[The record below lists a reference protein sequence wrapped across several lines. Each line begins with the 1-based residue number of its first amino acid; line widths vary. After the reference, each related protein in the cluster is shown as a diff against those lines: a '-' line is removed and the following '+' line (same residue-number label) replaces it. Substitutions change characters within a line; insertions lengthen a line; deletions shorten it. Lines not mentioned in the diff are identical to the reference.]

1 MKKKYAM
8 PRFYISIVSFAL
20 LSAFLLAQT
29 GIAVFKHSCKLK
41 GEKTFIFAK
50 PENICC
56 SIHQNTSSDETCHTL
71 QNSAC
76 CVESAKLYKL
86 STDFSLNFALT
97 FDFVVHQPLLLTFEA
112 IFLAHPSENL
122 LSPIQF
128 ANPPPP
134 KRYGKNLLPFV
145 CSYLI

>member
-1 MKKKYAM
+1 M
-8 PRFYISIVSFAL
+8 PRFFLSIASLVL

-56 SIHQNTSSDETCHTL
+56 SVHQNTPTDKTCHTL

-76 CVESAKLYKL
+76 CVETAKLYKL
-86 STDFSLNFALT
+86 SADFSLEFAFT
-97 FDFVVHQPLLLTFEA
+97 FDFVAHQPLLFTFEA
-112 IFLAHPSENL
+112 IFLVYPSENL
-122 LSPIQF
+122 LLPIQF

-134 KRYGKNLLPFV
+134 KRYGKNLLPFFG
-145 CSYLI
+145 SYLI

>member
-1 MKKKYAM
+1 M
-8 PRFYISIVSFAL
+8 PRFFLSLASLFL
-20 LSAFLLAQT
+20 LGVFLLAQT
-29 GIAVFKHSCKLK
+29 GITVFKHSCKLK

-50 PENICC
+50 PENTCC
-56 SIHQNTSSDETCHTL
+56 SVHQNTSSNEKCHTL

-76 CVESAKLYKL
+76 CVESTKIYKL
-86 STDFSLNFALT
+86 SADFSLDFT
-97 FDFVVHQPLLLTFEA
+97 FSFDFVVHQSLLFTFESF
-112 IFLAHPSENL
+112 FLAYPSENL
-122 LSPIQF
+122 LLPIQF